1 MLYRRI
7 NGAFVDA
14 NDSNEVVKVYSP
26 PPIVLFYRILILYT
40 KYINGTLKVRFELDT
55 TSKSKPVAR
64 LDDLLLLL
72 V

>member
-7 NGAFVDA
+7 NSAFVDA
-14 NDSNEVVKVYSP
+14 NDLNEVVKVCSP
-26 PPIVLFYRILILYT
+26 YPTVLFYRILILCA

-64 LDDLLLLL
+64 PDDLLLLL